1 VPARPSGA
9 APPYASWP
17 RRIVALFVDWIV
29 STLVVVG
36 FIGPHAYANDPA
48 SGWLVLGVFAVEVAV
63 LTALTAGSFGQLLA
77 GVRVLTTEG
86 RPLNLLLAVVRTVLI
101 CVVIPPLVF
110 RSDSG
115 RGLHDL
121 AVGSA
126 TYAR

>member
-1 VPARPSGA
+1 VPARPSAA
-9 APPYASWP
+9 APAYASWP
-17 RRIVALFVDWIV
+17 RRIIALFVDWII
-29 STLVVVG
+29 STLVVIG

-63 LTALTAGSFGQLLA
+63 LTALAAGSFGQLLA
-77 GVRVLTTEG
+77 GIRVLTTEG
-86 RPLNLLLAVVRTVLI
+86 RPLNLLLSVVRTLLI

-126 TYAR
+126 TYLR

>member
-1 VPARPSGA
+1 MPGPS
-9 APPYASWP
+9 YASWP

-36 FIGPHAYANDPA
+36 FIGPHAYANDPV
-48 SGWLVLGVFAVEVAV
+48 SSWLVLGVFAIEVAI
-63 LTALTAGSFGQLLA
+63 LTALAGGSFGQLLA
-77 GVRVLTTEG
+77 GIRVLTTEG
-86 RPLNLLLAVVRTVLI
+86 RPLNLLLAVARTLLI

-110 RSDSG
+110 QSDSG

-126 TYAR
+126 AYLR

>member
-1 VPARPSGA
+1 VPARPSAA

-36 FIGPHAYANDPA
+36 IIGPHAYANEPA
-48 SGWLVLGVFAVEVAV
+48 SRPYVLVVFAIEVAV
-63 LTALTAGSFGQLLA
+63 LTALAGGSFGQLVS
-77 GVRVLTTEG
+77 GIRVLTTEG
-86 RPLNLLLAVVRTVLI
+86 RPLNLLLSVVRTLLI

-126 TYAR
+126 TYRR